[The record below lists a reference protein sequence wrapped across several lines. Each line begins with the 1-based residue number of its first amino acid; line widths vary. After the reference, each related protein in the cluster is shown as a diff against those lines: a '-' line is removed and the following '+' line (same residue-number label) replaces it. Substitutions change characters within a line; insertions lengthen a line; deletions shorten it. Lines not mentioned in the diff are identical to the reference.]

1 MDSVSAKAVANQ
13 KVFVPLSAVMEVAA
27 NFNRKLES
35 IRVAEQS
42 VDTPNVRE
50 STRNT
55 KAQARGMAQVIR
67 DLGLPIELP
76 NGY

>member
-27 NFNRKLES
+27 TLSRA
-35 IRVAEQS
+35 VGMADEQINKGVS
-42 VDTPNVRE
+42 PGAA
-50 STRNT
+50 
-55 KAQARGMAQVIR
+55 KAMARGMAAVIKA
-67 DLGLPIELP
+67 LGLPIDIP